1 MTGEVKDYL
10 QAKEVYVNTGGG
22 NATLQ
27 PSGIV
32 FSTATSVGNTD
43 GTAEDLAS
51 YTVKGNSMPAG
62 SAKAVR
68 VLAWGKTAADADLK
82 IISIKFGAT
91 IVATHASA
99 ATNDKDWVLEATII
113 QGATGAQSAIGQFSL
128 EGASQDVQLV
138 STPAETETTDTVVAL
153 NVDAINANDVLLKGM
168 TVEFLN

>member
-1 MTGEVKDYL
+1 MTQDTFEHISVKEID
-10 QAKEVYVNTGGG
+10 VSTGAG
-22 NATLQ
+22 NA
-27 PSGIV
+27 SGKVGGMV

-51 YTVKGNSMPAG
+51 YTIKANSMPAD

-68 VLAWGKTAADADLK
+68 VLAWGKTAADSDNK
-82 IISIKFGAT
+82 IISIKFGST
-91 IVATHASA
+91 VVATHASA

-128 EGASQDVQLV
+128 EGASQDIQLV
-138 STPAETETTDTVVAL
+138 STPAETQTSDTVVAL
-153 NVDAINANDVLLKGM
+153 NADGINANDILLKGM